1 MSNLKGMVRLGIISC
16 PMPLKN
22 LKNATSYVYQS
33 YLNWVGLAATP
44 LIIPYDTDDLT
55 PYLQSIDGLVWV
67 GGGIE
72 NKVTHSD
79 KQLQVMMETYERA
92 YNHAVEENEA
102 GRAFP
107 IFGICLGFYL
117 LALFGEEVH
126 HDFFSKQRIQ
136 RVPKFSQGSLRFV
149 GESKIKRLFTSKE
162 LKTFAVTKVANHI
175 HNYGF
180 AADSPHTK
188 RLSHLSI
195 TSYETSDDGVRF
207 VNMYEFKK
215 YPFYGIQWHP
225 DRPLTD
231 NAVVVSRKLSFFL
244 ASLCS
249 SRPLAPSLLK
259 RTASKVLIS

>member
-1 MSNLKGMVRLGIISC
+1 MVRLGIISC
-16 PMPLKN
+16 PMPLKH
-22 LKNATSYVYQS
+22 LDPATSYVYQS

-44 LIIPYDTDDLT
+44 LIIPYDTTDLT

-79 KQLQVMMETYERA
+79 KQFKVMMATYERA

-102 GRAFP
+102 GRPFP

-117 LALFGEEVH
+117 LALLGEEVH
-126 HDFFSKQRIQ
+126 HDFFSKQRVQ

-149 GESKIKRLFTSKE
+149 GESKLKRLFSPKE
-162 LKTFAVTKVANHI
+162 LKSFATTKVTNHL
-175 HNYGF
+175 HTYGF

-188 RLSHLSI
+188 GLDHLAI
-195 TSYETSDDGVRF
+195 TSYETSDDGRQF

-231 NAVVVSRKLSFFL
+231 NAVVLSRKLSLFL
-244 ASLCS
+244 ASLCT
-249 SRPLAPSLLK
+249 SRPMAPSLLK
-259 RTASKVLIS
+259 RATSKVLIS

>member
-1 MSNLKGMVRLGIISC
+1 MVRLGIISC

-22 LKNATSYVYQS
+22 LHPATSYVYQS

-44 LIIPYDTDDLT
+44 LIIPYDTDDLA
-55 PYLQSIDGLVWV
+55 PYLQSVDGLVWV

-79 KQLQVMMETYERA
+79 KQFKVMLRTYERA
-92 YNHAVEENEA
+92 FNHAVEENDA
-102 GRAFP
+102 GRPFP

-117 LALFGEEVH
+117 LALLGEEVH
-126 HDFFSKQRIQ
+126 HDFFSKQRVQ
-136 RVPKFSQGSLRFV
+136 RVPKFTQGTLRFV
-149 GESKIKRLFTSKE
+149 GESRLKRLFTPQE
-162 LKTFAVTKVANHI
+162 LKAFAATKVTNHI
-175 HNYGF
+175 HTYGF

-188 RLSHLSI
+188 GLHHLSI
-195 TSYETSDDGVRF
+195 TSYETSDDGGRF

-215 YPFYGIQWHP
+215 YPFYGCQWHP

-231 NAVVVSRKLSFFL
+231 NAVTLSRKIILFL

-259 RTASKVLIS
+259 RATSKVLIS